1 MVHNRLVRMKKLLLP
16 LLLVLSACGAK
27 SYTYEVFYSI
37 DGTGSVEVTGK
48 DPAAGTTWTET
59 QQLPVKRR
67 AFLANGLG
75 QTWVSVKGSG
85 DLTCVLQVEKEPEVR
100 QTGNPAR
107 CDFTITEDTD
117 N

>member
-1 MVHNRLVRMKKLLLP
+1 MKKLLLFIP
-16 LLLVLSACGAK
+16 PFLLAVAACGTK

-37 DGTGSVEVTGK
+37 DGTGSVEITGK

-67 AFLANGLG
+67 AFIANGLG
-75 QTWVSVKGSG
+75 QTWVSVKPVEGSG

-107 CDFTITEDTD
+107 CEFTITEDTD